1 MAELGVLFVM
11 VVWAGNFIIVKGAL
25 AEVPPIAFTT
35 ARFLLAAVVLLVVCR
50 LWEGSVAIP
59 RRDVLTLAVLG
70 AVGFGLYQTLWTVGL
85 TQTTA
90 GDSALI
96 VGATPILTLLIAAAI
111 GSDHLTPDRLAGTL
125 ISFAGVALVVLSASG
140 GLGGQLFGNVV
151 TIVATAMWAGYV
163 AFVAPMLR
171 RHSPVRITAGAV
183 LVGTLVML
191 PLGIWQ
197 AASSDLSRITIATP
211 LAVLYAGLA
220 SVALGYVIQFRAV
233 RVIGPAR
240 ATAFQFLVPAL
251 TVAVAAVV
259 LHEQIRVEQVVGGV
273 VIVVGILI
281 ARRGQ
286 RSGATPEPI
295 ANT

>member
-35 ARFLLAAVVLLVVCR
+35 ARFLLAAIVLFAVCR

-59 RRDVLTLAVLG
+59 RRDVLALAVLG

-171 RHSPVRITAGAV
+171 RHSPLRITAWAV
-183 LVGTLVML
+183 LFGTLVML

-197 AASSDLSRITIATP
+197 AASSDLSRLTIATP

-251 TVAVAAVV
+251 TVAFAAVV

-273 VIVVGILI
+273 VIVAGILI

-286 RSGATPEPI
+286 RSVAAPEPI
-295 ANT
+295 VNG